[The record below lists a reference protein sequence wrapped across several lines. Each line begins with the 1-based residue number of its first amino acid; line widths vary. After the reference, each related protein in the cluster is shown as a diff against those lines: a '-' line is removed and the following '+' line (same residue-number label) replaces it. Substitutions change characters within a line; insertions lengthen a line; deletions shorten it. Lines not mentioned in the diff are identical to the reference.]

1 MTRRRIPMLAT
12 TLVFFLAVM
21 LVGLVPFRQ
30 ILTQREAVSDA
41 EDRLVALEHANAQ
54 LADELAALETP
65 VEVERRARE
74 DFGLVRPGEVA
85 YIVVPEDPVE
95 PIVEET
101 VRRGDGSWFDAI
113 VDFFTGRDGG

>member
-41 EDRLVALEHANAQ
+41 EDRLVALEHANAK
-54 LADELAALETP
+54 LADELTALETP

-85 YIVVPEDPVE
+85 YIVVPEDPAE
-95 PIVEET
+95 PSVEEA
-101 VRRGDGSWFDAI
+101 VRPGDGSWFDAI

>member
-30 ILTQREAVSDA
+30 ILSQRQAVSDA
-41 EDRLVALEHANAQ
+41 EDRLVALEQANAQ
-54 LADELAALETP
+54 LEGELIALETP

-95 PIVEET
+95 AAAPEEIPD
-101 VRRGDGSWFDAI
+101 GDGSWFDAI

>member
-12 TLVFFLAVM
+12 LLVFFLAVM

-30 ILTQREAVSDA
+30 ILNQRDAVDSAEGRLDALVTANEQLEDEIEA
-41 EDRLVALEHANAQ
+41 LQ
-54 LADELAALETP
+54 TP
-65 VEVERRARE
+65 VEIERRARE

-85 YIVVPEDPVE
+85 YIVVPTDAPEPEEPRED
-95 PIVEET
+95 
-101 VRRGDGSWFDAI
+101 DAAQSWFDAI

>member
-30 ILTQREAVSDA
+30 ILTQRLAVSDA
-41 EDRLVALEHANAQ
+41 EDRLVALQEANAH
-54 LADELAALETP
+54 LEDELAALETP

-85 YIVVPEDPVE
+85 YIVIPEE
-95 PIVEET
+95 PTEPTSAEPASK
-101 VRRGDGSWFDAI
+101 REGSWFDAI

>member
-30 ILTQREAVSDA
+30 ILTQRQAVSDA
-41 EDRLVALEHANAQ
+41 EERLVALEQANSQ
-54 LADELAALETP
+54 LEDELSALQTP

-85 YIVVPEDPVE
+85 YIVVPEDPVDP
-95 PIVEET
+95 PITESSPAE
-101 VRRGDGSWFDAI
+101 DGSWFDAI